1 MSGYN
6 RIAKNTG
13 YLFIRMFIQMIISLY
28 TSRLVLEVLGI
39 NNYGIYNVVGGLVAM
54 VSYINQAMTSSTLR
68 FITYAIG
75 RNEEEQTQ
83 KVFNTAVCIHILI
96 CIIILILGETIG
108 LWFFYEKLNIPEQSH
123 HAALIIYQLSIASTI
138 FSILTLPYNAL
149 VIAHERMSIFAYF
162 SIIDTILKLGV
173 VILLIYLPFD
183 KLVLYGWMMFG
194 IQLIYSSIYFIY
206 CHGHF
211 QESKFKLYFNKSIT
225 KEMISFASWS
235 MFGCTA
241 GITYTQGL
249 NILINIFGGPAVN
262 AARGL
267 AVQVQH
273 VVTNFVSNFQTAVNP
288 QIIKLYATGQLDNLY
303 QLIYL
308 SAKYSFFLVYLIIV
322 PLIMNVETVLH
333 WWLKTVPSEL
343 PVFLSIILIITL
355 VDSLSNPLMKSAD
368 ASGKIKRYHIIVGC
382 FLMLI
387 LPFCYIALKCGAP
400 LHVVFLIHLLF
411 SITALFVRLMI
422 LKSLIGIVPREYF
435 KAVVIPIIKVLI
447 VSIACIVVISYCE
460 YPNKITELIFSSVL
474 ITLLN
479 LIAMWYMGIPTH
491 EKVMLVNKYR
501 QLKNKF
507 CIITK

>member
-13 YLFIRMFIQMIISLY
+13 YLFIRMFIQMAISLY

-39 NNYGIYNVVGGLVAM
+39 DNYGIYNVVGGLVAM

-75 RNEEEQTQ
+75 QNDKVKTQT
-83 KVFNTAVCIHILI
+83 VFSTAISIHVLI
-96 CIIILILGETIG
+96 CITILILGETIG
-108 LWFFYEKLNIPEQSH
+108 LWFFYEKLNIPEQSC
-123 HAALIIYQLSIASTI
+123 HAALIIYQLSIVSTI
-138 FSILTLPYNAL
+138 FSILSLPYNAL

-206 CHGHF
+206 CHGNF
-211 QESKFKLYFNKSIT
+211 PESKFKLYFNKSLT
-225 KEMISFASWS
+225 WEMISFASWS

-267 AVQVQH
+267 AVQIQN
-273 VVTNFVSNFQTAVNP
+273 VVTKFVSNFQTAVNP
-288 QIIKLYATGQLDNLY
+288 QIIKLYATGQLKDLY
-303 QLIYL
+303 QLIFL
-308 SAKYSFFLVYLIIV
+308 SAKYSFFLIYLIIV
-322 PLIMNVETVLH
+322 PLIINVETVLH
-333 WWLKTVPSEL
+333 WWLKTVPSAL
-343 PVFLSIILIITL
+343 PVFLNIILIITL
-355 VDSLSNPLMKSAD
+355 VDSLSTPLMKSAD
-368 ASGKIKRYHIIVGC
+368 ASGKIKQYHIIVGC

-387 LPFCYIALKCGAP
+387 LPLSYIVLKCGAP
-400 LHVVFLIHLLF
+400 LYSVFIVHLLF
-411 SITALFVRLMI
+411 SVTALFIRLMI
-422 LKSLIGIVPREYF
+422 LKGLIGIVPMDYL
-435 KAVVIPIIKVLI
+435 KAVVIPITKVTI
-447 VSIACIVVISYCE
+447 ISIACIVVINYCE
-460 YPNKITELIFSSVL
+460 YPNKITKFIFSSVL

-479 LIAMWYMGIPTH
+479 LIAMWYMGTSTQ
-491 EKVMLVNKYR
+491 EKTMLVNKYK
-501 QLKNKF
+501 QFKKKF